1 MMLLVWPF
9 NACQKKEDWKVVTLG
24 VVVAITFGYG
34 ENLVKI

>member
-1 MMLLVWPF
+1 MAIRHLP
-9 NACQKKEDWKVVTLG
+9 KKEDWQVVMLG